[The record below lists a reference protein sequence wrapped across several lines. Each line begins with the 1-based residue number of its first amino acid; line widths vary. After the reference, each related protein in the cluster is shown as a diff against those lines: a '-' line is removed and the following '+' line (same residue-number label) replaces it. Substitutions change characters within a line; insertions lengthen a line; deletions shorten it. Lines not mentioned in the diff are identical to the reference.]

1 MGCAAQ
7 QAASS
12 NFSLTKEI
20 VEIKYGWK
28 EKKKHSSET
37 KKKKTNGSGGNPPAP
52 LREFL
57 GPLEKMTAPVVVI
70 IIPVGRYTQQ
80 FLR

>member
-28 EKKKHSSET
+28 RKKKKKKHSSET
-37 KKKKTNGSGGNPPAP
+37 
-52 LREFL
+52 
-57 GPLEKMTAPVVVI
+57 
-70 IIPVGRYTQQ
+70 Q
-80 FLR
+80 